1 MKPIYM
7 PLFLLVLLASCKKES
22 KVNIPSTH
30 YTALEDFALIPVANA
45 RWYVHTQGY
54 VYDDGDQEIRQNT
67 NKKDFY
73 NGVDTTIHFYT
84 VINTTGLDTS
94 IDGVNYHI
102 YSYTMKG
109 VSTQTNPFFKPFE
122 KVQRLYLREDTLGQR
137 IIFNGKT
144 LLDFSDNASGEAV
157 KPFYSWPEMT
167 VQPPSNLIIANQ
179 YMKCWNVINPNN
191 KLEYFYKG
199 LGIGCISG
207 ILPLGYTGDN
217 GSQVREL
224 DFVYKKDSLHFDYPM
239 Y

>member
-1 MKPIYM
+1 MKPSH
-7 PLFLLVLLASCKKES
+7 LLLLLLIVLVSCKKQKQVVS
-22 KVNIPSTH
+22 NTLS
-30 YTALEDFALIPVANA
+30 YTELKDFTLIPTANA
-45 RWYVHTQGY
+45 RWYIHTQGY

-84 VINTTGLDTS
+84 VINTTGLDTF

-109 VSTQTNPFFKPFE
+109 VSSQSNSFFMPFE
-122 KVQRLYLREDTLGQR
+122 KINRLYLREDTLGQR
-137 IIFNGKT
+137 VIFNGKT

-179 YMKCWNVINPNN
+179 YMKCWNV
-191 KLEYFYKG
+191 
-199 LGIGCISG
+199 
-207 ILPLGYTGDN
+207 
-217 GSQVREL
+217 
-224 DFVYKKDSLHFDYPM
+224 
-239 Y
+239 